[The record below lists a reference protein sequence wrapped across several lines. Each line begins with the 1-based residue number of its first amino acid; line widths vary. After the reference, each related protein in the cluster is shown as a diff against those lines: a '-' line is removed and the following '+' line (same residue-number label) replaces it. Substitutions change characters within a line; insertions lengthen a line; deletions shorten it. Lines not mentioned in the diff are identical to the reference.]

1 MFDTPYRSRSAYRIV
16 ARMASKRS
24 AGLVLHRRTADGEIE
39 VLLVHPGGPFWAGK
53 DAHAWS
59 IPKGE
64 YGEGEDAETVAL
76 REFEEELGSAPP
88 DGARRFLGE
97 FGQSGRKRISAWALA
112 ADFDATHVVSNTFEL
127 EWPPNSGQVRE
138 FPEVDKAAWWTI
150 DAARTKLHKGQAPIL
165 NALTEILAHGGDKT
179 VDQAPVVA
187 AQRTRLRTGTG
198 DHAGSTAHPAR
209 QARLAI
215 RAGEHTGPT
224 AHLAPGCVQANL
236 VVLPRA
242 VASGF
247 VAFAARNPKPCPI
260 VEVIEHGTEAV
271 TSAPGSDLR
280 TDVPRYRLF
289 VDGAHSDSATDAT
302 GWWRDDL
309 VSVLLGCSFSF
320 EAALMRAGLPV
331 RHVEQGRNV
340 PMYVTDRACEP
351 AGDFAGPLVVSM
363 RPMPAELVE
372 QARRITEAYPQAHG
386 GPVHAGDPTGLG
398 ISDLG
403 APDFGDPV
411 DVREGEVPMFWA
423 CGVTPQLAIAN
434 AAPEIAITHEPG
446 HMFITDL
453 PADPSPAQ
461 LSRAQLGGDWGP
473 STLRPWPR
481 PST

>member
-1 MFDTPYRSRSAYRIV
+1 
-16 ARMASKRS
+16 MASKRS
-24 AGLVLHRRTADGEIE
+24 AGLLLHRRTADGEIE

-64 YGEGEDAETVAL
+64 HDEGEDAETVAL

-88 DGARRFLGE
+88 VGLRLFLGE

-112 ADFDATHVVSNTFEL
+112 ADFDATRVVSNTFEL
-127 EWPPNSGQVRE
+127 EWPPRSGQIQK
-138 FPEVDKAAWWTI
+138 FPEVDKAAWWTV

-165 NALTEILAHGGDKT
+165 DALAEALYDHGLEAGD
-179 VDQAPVVA
+179 PVAA
-187 AQRTRLRTGTG
+187 AQRARLR
-198 DHAGSTAHPAR
+198 
-209 QARLAI
+209 I

-242 VASGF
+242 VASDF
-247 VAFAARNPKPCPI
+247 VAFATRNPKPCPI
-260 VEVIEHGTEAV
+260 VEVVEHGTEAV
-271 TSAPGSDLR
+271 QSAPGSDLR

-289 VDGAHSDSATDAT
+289 VDGAHADSAIDAT

-331 RHVEQGRNV
+331 RHIEQGRNV
-340 PMYVTDRACEP
+340 PMYITDRACEP

-363 RPMPAELVE
+363 RPMPAAEVE
-372 QARRITEAYPQAHG
+372 QARQITETYPQAHG
-386 GPVHAGDPTGLG
+386 GPVHAGDPAGLG
-398 ISDLG
+398 ISDLT
-403 APDFGDPV
+403 APDFGDAV
-411 DVREGEVPMFWA
+411 DIHAGEVTVFWA

-453 PADPSPAQ
+453 TADPSPAHEPKS
-461 LSRAQLGGDWGP
+461 L
-473 STLRPWPR
+473 
-481 PST
+481 

>member
-1 MFDTPYRSRSAYRIV
+1 
-16 ARMASKRS
+16 MASKSS
-24 AGLVLHRRTADGEIE
+24 AGLILHRRTADGEIE
-39 VLLVHPGGPFWAGK
+39 VLLVHPGGPFWARK

-64 YGEGEDAETVAL
+64 YDEGEDAETVAL
-76 REFEEELGSAPP
+76 REFEEELGSPP
-88 DGARRFLGE
+88 PVGLRLFLGE

-112 ADFDATHVVSNTFEL
+112 ADFDATRVVSNTFEL
-127 EWPPNSGQVRE
+127 EWPPRSGQIQE
-138 FPEVDKAAWWTI
+138 FPEVDKAAWWTV

-165 NALTEILAHGGDKT
+165 DALAEALDDHGLEAGD
-179 VDQAPVVA
+179 PVA
-187 AQRTRLRTGTG
+187 AAQ
-198 DHAGSTAHPAR
+198 
-209 QARLAI
+209 QARLRI

-242 VASGF
+242 MASDF
-247 VAFAARNPKPCPI
+247 VAFATRNPKPCPI

-280 TDVPRYRLF
+280 TDIPRYRLF
-289 VDGAHSDSATDAT
+289 VDGAHADSATDAT

-331 RHVEQGRNV
+331 RHIEQGRNV

-363 RPMPAELVE
+363 RPMPAAAVE
-372 QARRITEAYPQAHG
+372 QARQITETYPQAHG
-386 GPVHAGDPTGLG
+386 GPVHAGDPAGLG
-398 ISDLG
+398 ISDLT
-403 APDFGDPV
+403 APDFGDAV
-411 DVREGEVPMFWA
+411 DIHASEVPVFWA
-423 CGVTPQLAIAN
+423 CGVTPQLAIEN

-446 HMFITDL
+446 RMFITDL
-453 PADPSPAQ
+453 PADPSPAHEPKS
-461 LSRAQLGGDWGP
+461 L
-473 STLRPWPR
+473 
-481 PST
+481 